1 MSTIEEQLFAVLN
14 AAVPNSV
21 YPLAAAQDTPM
32 PYVVYRC
39 MPSPVENTL
48 DSQTPPLDNT
58 VFELDCWGRT
68 YADAVNFAATIR
80 AALQS
85 WAALGV
91 QKNSE
96 HDLYEEDVKAYRRV
110 FEFSVWH

>member
-1 MSTIEEQLFAVLN
+1 MSTIEEQLFATLN
-14 AAVPNSV
+14 AVAPGAV
-21 YPLAAAQDTPM
+21 YPNAARQDTPM

-39 MPSPVENTL
+39 VQSPVENVL

-80 AALQS
+80 AALQAWS
-85 WAALGV
+85 ALGV
-91 QKNSE
+91 QKNSA
-96 HDLYEEDVKAYRRV
+96 HDLYEEDVKAHRRV
-110 FEFSVWH
+110 FEFSVWQ

>member
-14 AAVPNSV
+14 AVAPGAV
-21 YPLAAAQDTPM
+21 YPNVVSLDLPM
-32 PYVVYRC
+32 PYVVYKV
-39 MPSPVENTL
+39 MESPVETTL

-58 VFELDCWGRT
+58 LFELDCWGRT
-68 YADAVNFAATIR
+68 YPDAVGLAATVL

-85 WAALGV
+85 WSVLGV
-91 QKNSE
+91 QKNSA

>member
-1 MSTIEEQLFAVLN
+1 MNTIEEQLFAILN

-21 YPLAAAQDTPM
+21 YPLVAAQNTPM

-48 DSQTPPLDNT
+48 DSQTPPIDNA

-68 YADAVNFAATIR
+68 YPDAVNLAATVL
-80 AALQS
+80 AALQAWS
-85 WAALGV
+85 VLGV
-91 QKNSE
+91 QKNSP
-96 HDLYEEDVKAYRRV
+96 HDLYEEDVKAFRRV
-110 FEFSVWH
+110 FEFSVWQ

>member
-1 MSTIEEQLFAVLN
+1 MSTIEGQLFAVLN
-14 AAVPNSV
+14 AAVPGAV
-21 YPLAAAQDTPM
+21 YPLVAAQDLPM

-39 MPSPVENTL
+39 MPSPVENVL
-48 DSQTPPLDNT
+48 DSQTPPADNT

-68 YADAVNFAATIR
+68 YADAVNLAATVR
-80 AALQS
+80 AALQA
-85 WAALGV
+85 WVVLGV

-110 FEFSVWH
+110 FWFSVWH

>member
-1 MSTIEEQLFAVLN
+1 MSTIEEDLFALLN
-14 AAVPNSV
+14 AVAPNAV
-21 YPLAAAQDTPM
+21 YPLVASQDTPM

-48 DSQTPPLDNT
+48 DSQTPPADNT

-68 YADAVNFAATIR
+68 YADAVNLAATIR
-80 AALQS
+80 TALQS
-85 WAALGV
+85 WSVLGT
-91 QKNSE
+91 QKLSA

-110 FEFSVWH
+110 FEFSVWR